1 MMEKN
6 RWVKRGVA
14 VLPLI
19 ITCHTA
25 VASYHSDINDGL
37 TISSSLGLLNA
48 ESQEF
53 VYQPQYNGRKL
64 SQIDWKAENTP
75 IVKMDISWDLL
86 SRLTL
91 TARGWS
97 TLSPGKGVMDDYD
110 WKTLGQSKWTDW
122 SHHEKTNLNYANEI
136 DLNAKFW
143 LLKQENYRIGMMAGY
158 QRNNNSWT
166 SYGGNYNYNSGNN
179 LFTGSDSVTNIG
191 YKQKFEMPYLGL
203 AGSYHY
209 QKFEFNTLLK
219 YSSWVNA
226 YGDDEHY
233 LRQLSFKDSSK
244 GSRYYAVVIDAGY
257 YVTDNTKLFVEAS
270 WNRHA
275 EGKGDTQII
284 DTGAGVSANVANSAG
299 IAQQNQ
305 TITIGLQYK
314 F

>member
-6 RWVKRGVA
+6 RWVKKSVA

-53 VYQPQYNGRKL
+53 VYQRQYNGHKL

-91 TARGWS
+91 TARRWS

-136 DLNAKFW
+136 DLNAKLW
-143 LLKQENYRIGMMAGY
+143 LLKQDNYRIGMMAGY

-166 SYGGNYNYNSGNN
+166 SYGGNYNYNKGNN
-179 LFTGSDSVTNIG
+179 LFTGSDSVTGIG

-244 GSRYYAVVIDAGY
+244 GSRYYAVVVDAGY

-299 IAQQNQ
+299 IAQQHQ
-305 TITIGLQYK
+305 TIAIGLQYK

>member
-6 RWVKRGVA
+6 RWVKRSLF

-25 VASYHSDINDGL
+25 VASYQSDITDGL

-53 VYQPQYNGRKL
+53 VYQPEYNGRKL
-64 SQIDWKAENTP
+64 SQIDWKAENIP

-91 TARGWS
+91 TARVWS
-97 TLSPGKGVMDDYD
+97 TLSSGTGVMDDYD
-110 WKTLGQSKWTDW
+110 WKMPGQSKWTDW
-122 SHHEKTNLNYANEI
+122 SHHEKTHLNYANEI
-136 DLNAKFW
+136 DLNTKFW
-143 LLKQENYRIGMMAGY
+143 FLKQNDYRIGLMGGY

-166 SYGGNYNYNSGNN
+166 SYGGNYNYNNGNN
-179 LFTGSDSVTNIG
+179 LFTASDSVTSIG
-191 YKQKFEMPYLGL
+191 YKQKFEMSYIGL
-203 AGSYHY
+203 VGRYHY

-219 YSSWVNA
+219 YSRWVNA

-244 GSRYYAVVIDAGY
+244 GSRYYAVVVDAGY

-270 WNRHA
+270 WNRHT

-284 DTGAGVSANVANSAG
+284 DSGAGVLANVANSAG
-299 IAQQNQ
+299 IAHQNQ
-305 TITIGLQYK
+305 TIAIGLQYK

>member
-143 LLKQENYRIGMMAGY
+143 LLKQENYRIGIMAGY

>member
-97 TLSPGKGVMDDYD
+97 TLSPAKGVMDDYD